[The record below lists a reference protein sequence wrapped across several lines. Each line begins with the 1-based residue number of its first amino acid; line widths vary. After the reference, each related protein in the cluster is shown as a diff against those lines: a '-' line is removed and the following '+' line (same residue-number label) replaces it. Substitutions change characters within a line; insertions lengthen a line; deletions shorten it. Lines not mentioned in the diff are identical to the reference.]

1 MQTDDYFTKEIYK
14 EMYEYEE
21 RQNRGLRSLA
31 ESIIKADKKIVIDI
45 KTTGWSDYKRNEILK
60 LSIID
65 TDNNILYDSFLK
77 PERKFNQDLKFISQQ
92 TGIDPKLVA
101 NAPTIREQA
110 YIINKILYSANTI
123 IGYSLGKGMRFL
135 ANAGCSWRTDY
146 DFVSIE
152 DAFTLADN
160 INNKNAALDDCA
172 AYFGYNWINGSP
184 HDTLDNCRA
193 ILYCYNKMLE
203 EGWDLFPI

>member
-1 MQTDDYFTKEIYK
+1 MYELTKEDYK

-31 ESIIKADKKIVIDI
+31 ESIIEADKKIVVDI
-45 KTTGWSDYKRNEILK
+45 QTTGKNYEQDEIIK
-60 LSIID
+60 FSIID
-65 TDNNILYDSFLK
+65 AESKTLYDGILK
-77 PERKFNQDLKFISQQ
+77 PERKFKRDIALVSIK
-92 TGIDPKLVA
+92 TGIDSKLIA
-101 NAPTIREQA
+101 NAPTLSEQA
-110 YIINKILYSANTI
+110 YIINKILFSANMI
-123 IGYSLGKGMRFL
+123 IGYSLGKIMAFL
-135 ANAGCSWRTDY
+135 RQSGCSWRTDY
-146 DFVSIE
+146 DFISIE

-160 INNKNAALDDCA
+160 INNKNATLDDCA

-203 EGWDLFPI
+203 TGWELFPI